1 MFPSRSLSCLLT
13 LQALAFLSL
22 SAGAL
27 PHPQTA
33 SSTSV
38 LKLARR
44 VHSNGVKNI
53 AAADRARARTLAEE
67 GSSFSTNNVTNTGVV
82 YTADIGVGSPPV
94 YYTVLIDTG
103 SSNTWIGAN
112 KSYSKT
118 TTSLSTGNKFIVSYG
133 DGLNQSYVSG
143 MEYLDTV
150 TLTSDLVIKQQSIGV
165 GFNSTGMDSMDGI
178 LGLGPVDLTR
188 GTVQNTEE
196 VPTVMDNLYTQ
207 NTIGSE
213 VFGVFFSP
221 PTTDGT
227 NGELTFGG
235 YDDSKITGDIG
246 YAHVTSTSP
255 AAGYWG
261 VDEAINYG
269 DTKILTDATG
279 IIDTGTTLILIASDA
294 FDSYKS
300 ETGATFDNSTGL
312 LKISSDQYNQ
322 LSSLFFKIGE
332 ESYELTPNAQIW
344 PRSLNSAI
352 NGTTDGIY
360 LIVGDIGTQSGSG
373 LDVVNGY
380 CFLERFYSIF
390 DTTNS
395 RVGLAQTGYTYATS
409 N

>member
-1 MFPSRSLSCLLT
+1 MVPPRSLVCLLT
-13 LQALAFLSL
+13 LPALAFLSL
-22 SAGAL
+22 SVSAL
-27 PHPQTA
+27 PHPRTA
-33 SSTSV
+33 SSTSA
-38 LKLARR
+38 LKLAVRLR
-44 VHSNGVKNI
+44 SNGVQNI
-53 AAADRARARTLAEE
+53 AAADRARARTLAEG
-67 GSSFSTNNVTNTGVV
+67 GSSTSIKNATNTGMV

-94 YYTVLIDTG
+94 YYTLLVDTG

-118 TTSLSTGNKFIVSYG
+118 TASQNTGNAFAVSYG
-133 DGLNQSYVSG
+133 DGFNQSYVAG
-143 MEYLDTV
+143 IEYLDTI
-150 TLTSDLVIKQQSIGV
+150 TLTSDLVIEQQSIGV
-165 GFNSTGMDSMDGI
+165 ASVSTGMDSMDGI
-178 LGLGPVDLTR
+178 LGLGPVDLTW
-188 GTVQNTEE
+188 GTVRNTEE

-207 NTIGSE
+207 GMISSE

-221 PTTDGT
+221 ANAGDTS
-227 NGELTFGG
+227 GELTFGG
-235 YDDSKITGDIG
+235 YDQSKITGDVG
-246 YAHVTSTSP
+246 YAHLTSTSP
-255 AAGYWG
+255 AAGFWG
-261 VDEAINYG
+261 VDESIDYG
-269 DTKILTDATG
+269 KTKILNDATG

-300 ETGATFDNSTGL
+300 GTGATLDNSTGL

-322 LSSLFFKIGE
+322 LSSLFFTIGE

-360 LIVGDIGTQSGSG
+360 LIVSDIGTQSGSG
-373 LDVVNGY
+373 LDVINGY

-395 RVGLAQTGYTYATS
+395 RVGLAKTDYTFATT